1 MKKKLSQCL
10 VDIWYKD
17 PFIGVLLMPLGFLF
31 ADFVKLRKFLYRS
44 GMLKKYV
51 LPVPVIVIGNITV
64 GGTGKTPLIIWLAD
78 FLKEQGFKPGIIS
91 RGYGGQ
97 AQSWP
102 QWVDTNST
110 AKTVGDE
117 AVLIARKTGCPM
129 AVSPL
134 RIDAARLLIKQS
146 NCDVILS
153 DDGLQHY
160 ALNRDIEIAVIDGER
175 RFGNSY
181 CLPAGPLREP
191 IERLQ
196 SVDFIVV
203 NGEKSEEHEFS
214 MQITGNTAI
223 NLVTGQQKALK
234 AFNATRCHALA
245 GIGNPERFFKL
256 LESTGLTCETHSFP
270 DHYKFQPDDICFPA
284 DAQSQPLPVLMT
296 EKDAVKC
303 MAFVSDQHWYI
314 PVKADPE
321 IAFAQQLLSLLQDKL
336 NQAAP

>member
-1 MKKKLSQCL
+1 MKKTVSRWL

-31 ADFVKLRKFLYRS
+31 SDLVKFRKFLYRV
-44 GMLKKYV
+44 GVLKKQS

-64 GGTGKTPLIIWLAD
+64 GGTGKTPLIIWLSEL
-78 FLKEQGFKPGIIS
+78 LKNQGFKPGIIS

-97 AQSWP
+97 APSWP
-102 QWVDTNST
+102 QWVDGNST
-110 AKTVGDE
+110 ADNVGDE
-117 AVLIARKTGCPM
+117 ALLIAKQTGCPM

-134 RIDAARLLIKQS
+134 RVDAAKLLLTQS
-146 NCDVILS
+146 DCNVILS

-196 SVDFIVV
+196 SVDFVIV
-203 NGEKSEEHEFS
+203 NGKKSEEQEFS
-214 MQITGNTAI
+214 MHIMGNTAV
-223 NLVTGQQKALK
+223 NLVTGQQKILSEFRASH
-234 AFNATRCHALA
+234 CHALA

-256 LESTGLTCETHSFP
+256 LESAGLTCKTHSFP
-270 DHYKFQPDDICFPA
+270 DHYQFQPSDIVFPDA
-284 DAQSQPLPVLMT
+284 DTALPVLMT

-303 MAFVSDQHWYI
+303 MAFAGEQHWYI
-314 PVKADPE
+314 PVKALPE
-321 IAFAQQLLSLLQDKL
+321 SGFAEQLLGLLLGKL
-336 NQAAP
+336 NG